1 MAPQTRQRAG
11 TEYDACWPV
20 WEAIKIDDDD
30 DGDDDDGDDGGVMME
45 VSERSIHPFL
55 HLCIYARIS

>member
-20 WEAIKIDDDD
+20 WEAIQSDDDD
-30 DGDDDDGDDGGVMME
+30 DVMMMMM
-45 VSERSIHPFL
+45 V
-55 HLCIYARIS
+55 

>member
-20 WEAIKIDDDD
+20 WEAIQSDDDD
-30 DGDDDDGDDGGVMME
+30 DDVMMMMMM
-45 VSERSIHPFL
+45 VVV
-55 HLCIYARIS
+55 